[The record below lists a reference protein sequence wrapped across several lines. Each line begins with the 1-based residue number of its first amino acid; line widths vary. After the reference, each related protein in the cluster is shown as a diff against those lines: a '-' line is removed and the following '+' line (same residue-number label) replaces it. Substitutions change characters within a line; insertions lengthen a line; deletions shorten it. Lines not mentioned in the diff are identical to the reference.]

1 MGQNTA
7 NLLEDPIKALYGKY
21 LLPSIS
27 ATLVTSIY
35 ILADTMMV
43 GRGVGAVGIAALNLL
58 LPVFSLF
65 FGTGMMFGVG
75 GSVLF
80 SISRGRQEETMC
92 RRYFTAALMLA
103 LLVGAFYGTAFQIW
117 FEPVTAFLGR
127 NESMD
132 LFVRQYGRILIAGA
146 PIFVCSSFFQAFV
159 RNDKEPKRA
168 MAAVIA
174 GGVSNVILDYVFIF
188 PMGMGMAGAA
198 AATVI
203 GSLITVVILLTHF
216 VSPANTLKLTRRF
229 GLREMRASA
238 VNGASSFLVEMTGGI
253 VIFLFNRQLLSYV
266 GDLGV
271 VVYGI
276 VSNSA
281 LIAASIFNGIS
292 QAAQPVMAINF
303 GAGKRERVEET
314 RRRALKTAAAAG
326 ILFTA
331 IGLFCPQVLVYAF
344 VEPTEEIIA
353 MGVTAVRIYF
363 LSFLAAGANVL
374 FATYFQSVLKPG
386 FAMAICMLRGIILN
400 GAFVFLLPMFFG
412 VNGIWAAM
420 TATECLTLLCAL
432 IMLKEGRK
440 TA

>member
-7 NLLEDPIKALYGKY
+7 NLLEDPIKALYRKY

-43 GRGVGAVGIAALNLL
+43 GRGVGPVGIAALNLL

-92 RRYFTAALMLA
+92 RRYFTAALVLA
-103 LLVGAFYGTAFQIW
+103 LLAGVFYGTVFQIW
-117 FEPVTAFLGR
+117 FDPVTAFLGR

-146 PIFVCSSFFQAFV
+146 PIFVSSSFFQAFV
-159 RNDKEPKRA
+159 RNDREPKRA

-198 AATVI
+198 IATVL

-314 RRRALKTAAAAG
+314 RHRALKTAAAAG

-331 IGLFCPQVLVYAF
+331 IGLFCPQILVYAF
-344 VEPTEEIIA
+344 VEPTREIIA

-400 GAFVFLLPMFFG
+400 GAFVFLLPVVFG

-420 TATECLTLLCAL
+420 TVTECLTLLCAL

>member
-7 NLLEDPIKALYGKY
+7 NLLEDPIKTLYGKY

-326 ILFTA
+326 ILFTV

>member
-7 NLLEDPIKALYGKY
+7 NLLEDPIKTLYGKY

-386 FAMAICMLRGIILN
+386 FAMSICMLRGIILN

>member
-7 NLLEDPIKALYGKY
+7 NLLEDPIKALYRKY

-103 LLVGAFYGTAFQIW
+103 LLTGMFYGTAFQIW
-117 FEPVTAFLGR
+117 FDPVTEFLGR

-132 LFVRQYGRILIAGA
+132 LFVRQYGRILIAGV
-146 PIFVCSSFFQAFV
+146 PVFVCSSFFQAFV

-216 VSPANTLKLTRRF
+216 ISPANTLKLTRRF

-314 RRRALKTAAAAG
+314 RRRALKAAAAAG

-331 IGLFCPQVLVYAF
+331 IGLICPQVLVYAF
-344 VEPTEEIIA
+344 VEPTKEIIA

-363 LSFLAAGANVL
+363 LSFLAAGANIL

-386 FAMAICMLRGIILN
+386 FAMGICMLRGIILN

-420 TATECLTLLCAL
+420 TVTECLTLLCAL

>member
-1 MGQNTA
+1 MRQNNA
-7 NLLEDPIKALYGKY
+7 NLLEDPIRVLYRKY

-43 GRGVGAVGIAALNLL
+43 GRGVGPVGIAALNLL

-80 SISRGRQEETMC
+80 SISRGRQEEAMC
-92 RRYFTAALMLA
+92 RRYFTAALVLA
-103 LLVGAFYGTAFQIW
+103 LLTGIVYGTAFQIW
-117 FEPVTAFLGR
+117 FDPVTAFLGR

-132 LFVRQYGRILIAGA
+132 RFVRQYGRILIAGA

-159 RNDKEPKRA
+159 RNDREPKRA

-188 PMGMGMAGAA
+188 PLGMGMAGAA

-216 VSPANTLKLTRRF
+216 VSPANTLKLSRHF
-229 GLREMRASA
+229 GFREMKAS
-238 VNGASSFLVEMTGGI
+238 VLNGASSFLVEMTGGI

-314 RRRALKTAAAAG
+314 RRRALKAAAAAG

-331 IGLFCPQVLVYAF
+331 IGLFCPQILVYAF
-344 VEPTEEIIA
+344 VEPTAEIMA

-386 FAMAICMLRGIILN
+386 FAMAICLLRGIVLN
-400 GAFVFLLPMFFG
+400 GAFVFLLPAVFG

-420 TATECLTLLCAL
+420 TATECMTLLCAF
-432 IMLKEGRK
+432 IMLKGGRK

>member
-1 MGQNTA
+1 MGQNTG
-7 NLLEDPIKALYGKY
+7 NLLEGPIKALYRKY
-21 LLPSIS
+21 LFPSIS

-35 ILADTMMV
+35 ILADTMMI
-43 GRGVGAVGIAALNLL
+43 GRGVGPVGIAALNLL

-80 SISRGRQEETMC
+80 SISRGRKEEAMC
-92 RRYFTAALMLA
+92 RRYFTAALFLA
-103 LLVGAFYGTAFQIW
+103 LSVGIIYGAGFL
-117 FEPVTAFLGR
+117 FFFDPVTKFLGR

-132 LFVRQYGRILIAGA
+132 LFVRQYGKILIAGA

-159 RNDKEPKRA
+159 RNDREPKRA
-168 MAAVIA
+168 MAAVIT

-188 PMGMGMAGAA
+188 PLDLGMAGAA

-216 VSPANTLKLTRRF
+216 VSPANTLRLARRF
-229 GLREMRASA
+229 GFREMRVAA
-238 VNGASSFLVEMTGGI
+238 VNGASSFLVEMTSGI
-253 VIFLFNRQLLSYV
+253 VVFLFNRQLLSYV

-281 LIAASIFNGIS
+281 LIASSIFNGIS
-292 QAAQPVMAINF
+292 QAAQPVMAMNF
-303 GAGKRERVEET
+303 GAGKHSRVENT
-314 RRRALKTAAAAG
+314 RRMALKTAAAAG
-326 ILFTA
+326 VLFTA
-331 IGLFCPQVLVYAF
+331 IGLFCPEMLVYAF
-344 VEPTEEIIA
+344 VEPTEEIMA

-363 LSFLAAGANVL
+363 LSFLAAGSNVL

-386 FAMAICMLRGIILN
+386 FAMTICMLRGIVLN
-400 GAFVFLLPMFFG
+400 AVFVFLLPMVFG

-420 TATECLTLLCAL
+420 TVTECATLLCAFL
-432 IMLKEGRK
+432 MLKRGRK

>member
-7 NLLEDPIKALYGKY
+7 NLLEDPIKTLYGKY

-238 VNGASSFLVEMTGGI
+238 VNGASSFLVEMTGGS

-386 FAMAICMLRGIILN
+386 FAMSICMLRGIILN

>member
-7 NLLEDPIKALYGKY
+7 NLLEDPIKTLYGKY

-198 AATVI
+198 AATVL

>member
-7 NLLEDPIKALYGKY
+7 NLLEDPIRALYRKY

-35 ILADTMMV
+35 ILADTMMI
-43 GRGVGAVGIAALNLL
+43 GRGVGPVGIAALNLL

-92 RRYFTAALMLA
+92 RRYFTASLFLA
-103 LLVGAFYGTAFQIW
+103 LLVGILYGTGFQV
-117 FEPVTAFLGR
+117 FFDQVTGFLGR

-132 LFVRQYGRILIAGA
+132 LFVRQYGRSLITGA

-159 RNDKEPKRA
+159 RNDREPKRA

-188 PMGMGMAGAA
+188 PMGLGMAGAA
-198 AATVI
+198 AATVL

-216 VSPANTLKLTRRF
+216 ISPANTLKLARRF
-229 GLREMRASA
+229 GFREMKAAA
-238 VNGASSFLVEMTGGI
+238 VNGFSSFLVEMTGGI

-281 LIAASIFNGIS
+281 LIASSIFNGIS

-303 GAGKRERVEET
+303 GAGKNPRVEET
-314 RRRALKTAAAAG
+314 RRMALKAAAAAG
-326 ILFTA
+326 VLFTV
-331 IGLFCPQVLVYAF
+331 IGLLCPQILVYAF
-344 VEPTEEIIA
+344 VEPTEEIMA

-363 LSFLAAGANVL
+363 LSFLAAGSNVL

-386 FAMAICMLRGIILN
+386 FAMTICMLRGIVLN
-400 GAFVFLLPMFFG
+400 AAFVFLLPMAFG

-420 TATECLTLLCAL
+420 TATECLTLLCAFL
-432 IMLKEGRK
+432 MLKRGRK

>member
-7 NLLEDPIKALYGKY
+7 NLLEDPIKTLYGKY

-314 RRRALKTAAAAG
+314 RRRALKTAAVAG